1 MLVIIAPSSIAIPTA
16 IYRSNQETNA
26 KQIPLATSVKGNL
39 VDPILW
45 TNDSLPQD
53 TRAKIVL
60 EEPIY
65 YGNGDVAIPNGSSI
79 IVEVVNWNDAGFV
92 TLKAIALLYE
102 DRHRQLKQI
111 ELEPKAFLI
120 RDKNNRLLPYQQKN
134 SGETSHFLG
143 NVLGEVVRTEA
154 RNILGRAGS
163 SVSRT
168 LRRTT
173 RNRTSHNSTIFF
185 VEENTPVSLS
195 INSLINLKDN
205 EQ

>member
-1 MLVIIAPSSIAIPTA
+1 MLVIITPSSIAIPTA

-26 KQIPLATSVKGNL
+26 EQIPLATSVKGNL
-39 VDPILW
+39 VDPIIW

-60 EEPIY
+60 EETIY
-65 YGNGDVAIPNGSSI
+65 YSNGDVAIPNGSSI

-92 TLKAIALLYE
+92 TLEAIALLYE

-111 ELEPKAFLI
+111 ELKPKAFLI

-134 SGETSHFLG
+134 SGETTRFLG
-143 NVLGEVVRTEA
+143 NVLGEVVGTEA

-163 SVSRT
+163 EVSRT